1 MTARRVP
8 LAAGAFFCGYL
19 LFQVGYPML
28 PWFLPGYGTFTWH
41 MYAAK
46 DPDPEFTVV
55 FADGSRREVG
65 NPLKVGSP
73 VRLLGSSVDQR
84 RHLPPWLCANWEG
97 ARSVVLRF
105 PKTGDEVILP
115 CHSAER

>member
-1 MTARRVP
+1 
-8 LAAGAFFCGYL
+8 
-19 LFQVGYPML
+19 
-28 PWFLPGYGTFTWH
+28 
-41 MYAAK
+41 
-46 DPDPEFTVV
+46 
-55 FADGSRREVG
+55 
-65 NPLKVGSP
+65 